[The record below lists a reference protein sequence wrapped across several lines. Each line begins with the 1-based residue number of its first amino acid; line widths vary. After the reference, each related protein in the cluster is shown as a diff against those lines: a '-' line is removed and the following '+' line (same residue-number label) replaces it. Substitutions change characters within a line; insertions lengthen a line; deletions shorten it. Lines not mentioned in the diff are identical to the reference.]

1 MSKVIATRIN
11 EALLKDIDFIC
22 KVEGLDKAT
31 VIKRLLTEGLKK
43 WKLDYAI
50 RLYCD
55 GKVSLWRAAR
65 IANISLWEFID
76 ILKEKRIELH
86 LDSED
91 LEMK

>member
-65 IANISLWEFID
+65 IANVSLWEFID

>member
-1 MSKVIATRIN
+1 MSKVIATRVN
-11 EALLKDIDFIC
+11 EDFMKDIELIC

-50 RLYCD
+50 KLYCD

-86 LDSED
+86 LDAKD

>member
-1 MSKVIATRIN
+1 M
-11 EALLKDIDFIC
+11 
-22 KVEGLDKAT
+22 
-31 VIKRLLTEGLKK
+31 
-43 WKLDYAI
+43 

-65 IANISLWEFID
+65 IANRSLWEFID